1 MGVLADTSM
10 SVEEIDVLTQAV
22 LSERIVD
29 EGKVLALDRIDS
41 PSYNWFMS
49 RAKSLGDP
57 VNGGFKFQVKAN
69 TNRKLQW
76 WSGADILTFESK
88 HQLNSMVFEVGKAH
102 MGNEIIYEW
111 LERQGLRIVYGKGTA
126 EGTGGAARKAGMH
139 VVANLLREQADD
151 WDYNWTNEMRKA
163 MWTDNAAEVKAF
175 SGFDALFPA
184 TTNTTGDI
192 GGMDRSNPLFRHKL
206 VTGITKTNFQ
216 LTFQKFVR
224 DLERF
229 AGGKRLNAIFCGDN
243 FYDLLADLFSGT
255 DTVAGKF
262 DYRAAKDKAMKM
274 GEKMEIALPQE
285 AFVYRGILISIEPL
299 FVDLQA
305 DAPATNPSW
314 LDRCYA
320 FAGDYAGFHPVIEE
334 QELTHPMPYNQR
346 LERISKHGEAVTWCN
361 NPRTVGVLVK

>member
-49 RAKSLGDP
+49 RAKNLGDP

-69 TNRKLQW
+69 TNRRLQW

-88 HQLNSMVFEVGKAH
+88 NQLNSMIFEVGKAH

-111 LERQGLRIVYGKGTA
+111 LERQGARVDYRRGLKL
-126 EGTGGAARKAGMH
+126 GGGEARKAALH
-139 VVANLLREQADD
+139 VTANLLKEQLDD
-151 WDYNWTNEMRKA
+151 WQYNWTNEMRKA
-163 MWTDNAAEVKAF
+163 MWTDNAAEPKAF

-184 TTNTTGDI
+184 TSNTTGDI

-206 VTGITKTNFQ
+206 VTGVTKTTFQ
-216 LTFQKFVR
+216 SLFQKFVR

-229 AGGKRLNAIFCGDN
+229 GGGKRLAAIFCGDN
-243 FYDLLADLFSGT
+243 FYDLLVDLFSGS

-262 DYRAAKDKAMKM
+262 DYRAAQDKAMKM

-285 AFVYRGILISIEPL
+285 AFVYRGILFSIEPL

-305 DAPATNPSW
+305 DAPSTNPSW

-320 FAGDYAGFHPVIEE
+320 FVGDYCGFHPVIEDIE
-334 QELTHPMPYNQR
+334 VAHEMPYNQR
-346 LERISKHGEAVTWCN
+346 LQRVSKHGEAVTWCN
-361 NPRTVGVLVK
+361 NPRTVGIMVK